1 LNIIPRGETMDKAET
16 EKLINLDECV
26 LNALKLLADSKTDL
40 PEVDFDSFGKPLV
53 VGSGN
58 AAATGRIIFADKDAV
73 FANES
78 TYETKLKN
86 IPIIDSVAL
95 FSASTS
101 KHAPEIASTAKEKNK
116 KVVLLTCN
124 PDATT
129 MKNIDKVYVFPY
141 APEPYTY
148 NTSTYMGMIL
158 AKTKE
163 NAQQIL
169 DYIRKDVDQVLNEF
183 SPGFDKFDAFFL
195 LVPKEFDLIRIML
208 QTKFVELFGRRVA
221 RDVFTW
227 EQAMHATT
235 LVPYDSELFISF
247 GYENKWW
254 GKHKLH
260 IPLPENAG
268 YAAMMAIGYYVIGK
282 IQVQKPAWFKEN
294 VAHYCKEAKKWF
306 GKEMPLIVRY
316 D

>member
-1 LNIIPRGETMDKAET
+1 MVYFLCYSLLKE
-16 EKLINLDECV
+16 
-26 LNALKLLADSKTDL
+26 LKLLADPKTDL
-40 PEVDFDSFGKPLV
+40 PEVDFDSFEKPLV

-73 FANES
+73 FADES
-78 TYETKLKN
+78 TYETKLDN
-86 IPIIDSVAL
+86 IPAIDSVIL
-95 FSASTS
+95 FSASAS
-101 KHAPEIASTAKEKNK
+101 KHAPVIASTAKEKGK
-116 KVVLLTCN
+116 KVILLTCN
-124 PDATT
+124 PAAKNMT
-129 MKNIDKVYVFPY
+129 NIDEVHIFPY

-163 NAQQIL
+163 NAQRVF
-169 DYIRKDVDQVLNEF
+169 DYITSEVDQTLNEF
-183 SPGFDKFDAFFL
+183 TSRFEKFDAFYL
-195 LVPKEFDLIRIML
+195 LVPEEFDLIRIML

-227 EQAMHATT
+227 EQAKHATT
-235 LVPYDSELFISF
+235 VIPCDTELFISF

-260 IPLPENAG
+260 IHLPEDAG

-282 IQVQKPAWFKEN
+282 IQAQKPAWFKEN

-306 GKEMPLIVRY
+306 GNEMPVIVRY
-316 D
+316 DSRKY